1 MKSRIALVL
10 TALLGMASSACADEV
25 AVIASPPTFFTIVI
39 FVAACACVAVC
50 FQVLALVR
58 GGQLSRSWQL
68 FLAGFAVLA
77 ASQLGLIL
85 HSFGV
90 IVLPSWLVPG
100 LMLAMAGVFFYGL
113 YETKRIL
120 S

>member
-1 MKSRIALVL
+1 MKTRISFFAAALCGL
-10 TALLGMASSACADEV
+10 AANAHAEEV
-25 AVIASPPTFFTIVI
+25 AVIANPPTFITTLI
-39 FVAACACVAVC
+39 FLGACACIAVC

-68 FLAGFAVLA
+68 FLAGFAILA
-77 ASQLGLIL
+77 LSQLGIIL
-85 HSFGV
+85 NNFGAIALPV
-90 IVLPSWLVPG
+90 WLGPSLLVLMSGTFL
-100 LMLAMAGVFFYGL
+100 YGL